1 MGNKGLGTMVATK
14 RSVGV
19 APELNVRSPLNAGH
33 ELRGSILAMKLRP
46 YISRSPKLGYQGVH
60 FTDKIFHKLEVKA
73 VQYLVY
79 NGTK

>member
-1 MGNKGLGTMVATK
+1 MVATK

-19 APELNVRSPLNAGH
+19 APELNVRSPLNAGD

-46 YISRSPKLGYQGVH
+46 YIIPKIGYQWPH
-60 FTDKIFHKLEVKA
+60 ITEYCPLELFDKMFHKLEVKA

>member
-1 MGNKGLGTMVATK
+1 MVDTN

-46 YISRSPKLGYQGVH
+46 YISRIEYQWPH
-60 FTDKIFHKLEVKA
+60 ITEYCPLELFDKMFHNLEVKA